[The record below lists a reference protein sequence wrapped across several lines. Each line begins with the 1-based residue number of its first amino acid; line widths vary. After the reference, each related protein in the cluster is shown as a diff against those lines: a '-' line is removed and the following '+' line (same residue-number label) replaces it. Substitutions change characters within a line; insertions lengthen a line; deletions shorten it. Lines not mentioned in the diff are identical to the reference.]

1 MYTFG
6 IQGLDEID
14 NYRYMRNKITAF
26 FFKRRCNLYFT
37 FQISKQTTGNS
48 NPLTNSGDLRGL
60 LI

>member
-26 FFKRRCNLYFT
+26 FLNAAAT
-37 FQISKQTTGNS
+37 FQISKQTIGNS
-48 NPLTNSGDLRGL
+48 NPLTKSGDLRGL
-60 LI
+60 PI

>member
-6 IQGLDEID
+6 IQGLDEIN

-37 FQISKQTTGNS
+37 FQISKQIIENS

-60 LI
+60 PI

>member
-1 MYTFG
+1 MYTYG

-26 FFKRRCNLYFT
+26 FLNAAAIC
-37 FQISKQTTGNS
+37 ISKQTIGNS

-60 LI
+60 PI